1 MELSVILFYGQS
13 RNLERF
19 HGVGRIVMN
28 IPLNSHFEKDDW
40 DYLDRLGTLA
50 LLFTVTVLA
59 VLFGGYLLS
68 LVLV

>member
-1 MELSVILFYGQS
+1 
-13 RNLERF
+13 
-19 HGVGRIVMN
+19 MN